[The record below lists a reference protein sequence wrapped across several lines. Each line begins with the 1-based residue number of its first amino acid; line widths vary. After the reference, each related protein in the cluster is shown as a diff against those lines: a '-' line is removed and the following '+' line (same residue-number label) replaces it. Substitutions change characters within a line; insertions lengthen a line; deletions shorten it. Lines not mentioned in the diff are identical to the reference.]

1 MVSRPSL
8 ARKPLAVILWQQ
20 KHQTDKQKM
29 DGRTVLILGS
39 GHLANRTKLLVT
51 QKGFTVTHL
60 PNLFSNLPSADSS
73 TISETEKIFHN
84 MDMKSFTMTYVLFE
98 KDEDNLEIVI
108 AMMALYSSIPIT
120 TSLFN
125 ENIRP
130 HLEKANTNLIILNP
144 AKLAAPLF
152 IKALDNPIKRNQKR
166 GAKPVLVMPKN
177 KSSNSFLIFLISFF
191 SLIVFSSIVYF
202 HFSEQLSWL
211 DSFYFVVVTIS
222 TVGYGD
228 INLQNSSAL
237 SKMIGIVLIL
247 CSSIFI
253 WLIFSL
259 LIDRIVKRRAQRSL
273 GRKKYNYKNH
283 VILCGLGRLGY
294 FIADEL
300 QKTGERI
307 VVIESN
313 QESASIEYFRNLDID
328 VYIGNA
334 RQPHVLQDAG
344 AEHCRVLIS
353 VINDDYANLEIG
365 LNARYFQP
373 ELRLVLRIFD
383 ESMADVI
390 KEKFDIHLTKSMS
403 FIAAE
408 KFASMLEE
416 NDNEKENEPT
426 TK

>member
-1 MVSRPSL
+1 MNSRT
-8 ARKPLAVILWQQ
+8 I
-20 KHQTDKQKM
+20 
-29 DGRTVLILGS
+29 LILGS
-39 GHLANRTKLLVT
+39 GHLASRTKILLT
-51 QKGFTVTHL
+51 QKGYTVTHL
-60 PNLFSNLPSADSS
+60 PNLFSNVPSDDSS
-73 TISETEKIFHN
+73 TINETDKIFRT
-84 MDMKSFTMTYVLFE
+84 MDMKSFSMTYVLFE
-98 KDEDNLEIVI
+98 KDEDNLEVVI
-108 AMMALYSSIPIT
+108 AMMALYSSIPIA

-130 HLEKANTNLIILNP
+130 HLEKANKKLIILNP

-152 IKALDNPIKRNQKR
+152 VKALDNPIKRNLKR
-166 GAKPVLVMPKN
+166 GTKSVRIMSN

-191 SLIVFSSIVYF
+191 SLIVSSAVVYF
-202 HFSEQLSWL
+202 HGSEQLSWL
-211 DSFYFVVVTIS
+211 DALYFVVVTIS

-237 SKMIGIVLIL
+237 SKIIGIVLIL
-247 CSSIFI
+247 CSSIFT

-259 LIDRIVKRRAQRSL
+259 LIDRIVKKRAQRSL
-273 GRKKYNYKNH
+273 GRKKYTYKDH

-294 FIADEL
+294 YIADEL

-313 QESASIEYFRNLDID
+313 QESVSIEYFRNLGID

-334 RQPHVLQDAG
+334 RQPNVLQDAG
-344 AEHCRVLIS
+344 AEQCRALIS

-373 ELRLVLRIFD
+373 DLRLVLRIFD

-390 KEKFDIHLTKSMS
+390 KEKFDIHLTKSVS

-408 KFASMLEE
+408 KFASLVDV
-416 NDNEKENEPT
+416 NNIKT
-426 TK
+426 TN

>member
-1 MVSRPSL
+1 MNG
-8 ARKPLAVILWQQ
+8 KTI
-20 KHQTDKQKM
+20 
-29 DGRTVLILGS
+29 LILGY
-39 GHLANRTKLLVT
+39 GHLANRTKMLVT
-51 QKGFTVTHL
+51 QKGYTVTHL

-73 TISETEKIFHN
+73 ISETEKIFHN
-84 MDMKSFTMTYVLFE
+84 MDLMSFSMTYVLFE

-130 HLEKANTNLIILNP
+130 HLEKANAKLIILNP

-152 IKALDNPIKRNQKR
+152 IKALDNFIKCNLKSGTKFAPIKQ
-166 GAKPVLVMPKN
+166 VKN
-177 KSSNSFLIFLISFF
+177 SSNSFLIILISFF
-191 SLIVFSSIVYF
+191 TLIAFSAIVFF
-202 HFSEQLSWL
+202 HFNEQLSWL
-211 DSFYFVVVTIS
+211 DAFYFVVVTIS

-228 INLQNSSAL
+228 INLQNSNEI
-237 SKMIGIVLIL
+237 SKIIGIALIL

-273 GRKKYNYKNH
+273 GRKTYNYKNH

-300 QKTGERI
+300 QKTGERMVI
-307 VVIESN
+307 IESN
-313 QESASIEYFRNLDID
+313 QESSSIEHFRNLNID
-328 VYIGNA
+328 VYVGDA

-344 AEHCRVLIS
+344 AEHCRALIS

-365 LNARYFQP
+365 LNAKYFQP
-373 ELRLVLRIFD
+373 DLRLVLRIFD

-416 NDNEKENEPT
+416 KCNKKENEPT

>member
-1 MVSRPSL
+1 
-8 ARKPLAVILWQQ
+8 
-20 KHQTDKQKM
+20 M

-51 QKGFTVTHL
+51 QKGFAVTHL

-84 MDMKSFTMTYVLFE
+84 LDMKSFTMTYVLFE

-130 HLEKANTNLIILNP
+130 HLEKANTKLIILNP

-152 IKALDNPIKRNQKR
+152 VKALDNSIKRNLKLGTKFVPIQQ
-166 GAKPVLVMPKN
+166 VKN
-177 KSSNSFLIFLISFF
+177 SSNSFLIILISFF
-191 SLIVFSSIVYF
+191 TLIAFSAVAYF
-202 HFSEQLSWL
+202 HFNEQLSWL
-211 DSFYFVVVTIS
+211 DAFYFVVVTVS

-237 SKMIGIVLIL
+237 SKIIGIALIL

-283 VILCGLGRLGY
+283 IILCGLGRLGY

-307 VVIESN
+307 VIIESN
-313 QESASIEYFRNLDID
+313 QESANIEHFRNLNID
-328 VYIGNA
+328 VYVGNA

-344 AEHCRVLIS
+344 AEHCRALIS

-373 ELRLVLRIFD
+373 DLRLVLRIFD

-403 FIAAE
+403 FIAAK
-408 KFASMLEE
+408 KFASMLEV
-416 NDNEKENEPT
+416 NDNETKNELT

>member
-1 MVSRPSL
+1 MNSRT
-8 ARKPLAVILWQQ
+8 I
-20 KHQTDKQKM
+20 
-29 DGRTVLILGS
+29 LILGS
-39 GHLANRTKLLVT
+39 GHLASRTKILLT
-51 QKGFTVTHL
+51 QKGYTVTHL
-60 PNLFSNLPSADSS
+60 PNLFSNVPSDDSS
-73 TISETEKIFHN
+73 TINETDKIFRT
-84 MDMKSFTMTYVLFE
+84 MDMKSFSMTYVLFE
-98 KDEDNLEIVI
+98 KDEDNLEVVI
-108 AMMALYSSIPIT
+108 AMMALYSSIPIA

-130 HLEKANTNLIILNP
+130 HLEKANKKLIILNP

-152 IKALDNPIKRNQKR
+152 VKALDNPIKRNLKR
-166 GAKPVLVMPKN
+166 GTKSVRIMSN

-191 SLIVFSSIVYF
+191 SLIVSSAVVYF
-202 HFSEQLSWL
+202 HVSEQLSWL
-211 DSFYFVVVTIS
+211 DALYFVVVTIS

-237 SKMIGIVLIL
+237 SKIIGIVLIL
-247 CSSIFI
+247 CSSIFT

-259 LIDRIVKRRAQRSL
+259 LIDRIVKKRAQRSL
-273 GRKKYNYKNH
+273 GRKKYTYKDH

-294 FIADEL
+294 YIADEL

-313 QESASIEYFRNLDID
+313 QESVSIEYFRNLGID

-334 RQPHVLQDAG
+334 RQPNVLQDAG
-344 AEHCRVLIS
+344 AEQCRALIS

-373 ELRLVLRIFD
+373 DLRLVLRIFD

-390 KEKFDIHLTKSMS
+390 KEKFDIHLTKSVS

-408 KFASMLEE
+408 KFASLVDV
-416 NDNEKENEPT
+416 NNIKT
-426 TK
+426 TN

>member
-1 MVSRPSL
+1 
-8 ARKPLAVILWQQ
+8 
-20 KHQTDKQKM
+20 M

-60 PNLFSNLPSADSS
+60 PNLFSSLPSADSN

-120 TSLFN
+120 TSFFN

-130 HLEKANTNLIILNP
+130 HLEKANPKLIILNP
-144 AKLAAPLF
+144 AKIAAPMF
-152 IKALDNPIKRNQKR
+152 VNDLDNSIKRNLKLGTRYAPIKQ
-166 GAKPVLVMPKN
+166 VKN
-177 KSSNSFLIFLISFF
+177 SSNSFLITLISLFTLIAF
-191 SLIVFSSIVYF
+191 SAVAYF
-202 HFSEQLSWL
+202 HFKEQLPWL
-211 DSFYFVVVTIS
+211 DAFYFVVVTIS

-237 SKMIGIVLIL
+237 SKFIGIVLIL

-259 LIDRIVKRRAQRSL
+259 LIDKIVKRRAERSL
-273 GRKKYNYKNH
+273 GRKKYNFKNH

-307 VVIESN
+307 VIIESN
-313 QESASIEYFRNLDID
+313 QETASIEHFRKLNID
-328 VYIGNA
+328 VYVGNA

-344 AEHCRVLIS
+344 AEHCRALIS

-373 ELRLVLRIFD
+373 DLRLVLRIFD

-408 KFASMLEE
+408 KFASLLEE
-416 NDNEKENEPT
+416 NYNEKGKRTNH
-426 TK
+426 

>member
-1 MVSRPSL
+1 MNSRT
-8 ARKPLAVILWQQ
+8 I
-20 KHQTDKQKM
+20 
-29 DGRTVLILGS
+29 LILGS
-39 GHLANRTKLLVT
+39 GHLASRTKILLT
-51 QKGFTVTHL
+51 QKGYTVTHL
-60 PNLFSNLPSADSS
+60 PNLFSNIPSDDSS
-73 TISETEKIFHN
+73 TINETDKIFRT
-84 MDMKSFTMTYVLFE
+84 MDMKSFSMTYVLFE
-98 KDEDNLEIVI
+98 KDEDNLEVVI
-108 AMMALYSSIPIT
+108 AMMALYSSIPIA

-130 HLEKANTNLIILNP
+130 HLEKANKKLIILNP

-152 IKALDNPIKRNQKR
+152 VKALDNPIKRNLKR
-166 GAKPVLVMPKN
+166 GTKSVRIMSN

-191 SLIVFSSIVYF
+191 SLIVSSAVVYF
-202 HFSEQLSWL
+202 HGSEQLSWL
-211 DSFYFVVVTIS
+211 DALYFVVVTIS

-237 SKMIGIVLIL
+237 SKIIGIVLIL
-247 CSSIFI
+247 CSSIFT

-259 LIDRIVKRRAQRSL
+259 LIDRIVKKRAQRSL
-273 GRKKYNYKNH
+273 GRKKYTYKDH

-294 FIADEL
+294 YIADEL

-313 QESASIEYFRNLDID
+313 QESVSIEYFRNLGID

-334 RQPHVLQDAG
+334 RQPNVLQDAG
-344 AEHCRVLIS
+344 AEQCRALIS

-373 ELRLVLRIFD
+373 DLRLVLRIFD

-390 KEKFDIHLTKSMS
+390 KEKFDIHLTKSVS

-408 KFASMLEE
+408 KFASLVDV
-416 NDNEKENEPT
+416 NNVKT
-426 TK
+426 TN